1 MTRQTLDGLKVAILV
16 ADGFEQ
22 IEMTE
27 PRKAL
32 DAAGAETWL
41 ISPKPGRVRA
51 WNFTDWGDTFPV
63 DVRLDQAGPEDF
75 EVLLLPGGVINPDLL
90 RTLPEAVAFVKD
102 FLDTGKPVASIC
114 HGPWTLIEAG
124 GARGRRLTSWP
135 SLKTDLQNAGA
146 IWVDE
151 EVVVDRGLITS
162 RRLDDIPAFNLMVM
176 AHCECMQAIMA
187 SSGVIRP
194 KPEPPGGRRP

>member
-51 WNFTDWGDTFPV
+51 WNLTEWGDTFTV

-75 EVLLLPGGVINPDLL
+75 EVLLLPGGGHQSRPAPD
-90 RTLPEAVAFVKD
+90 VA
-102 FLDTGKPVASIC
+102 
-114 HGPWTLIEAG
+114 
-124 GARGRRLTSWP
+124 R
-135 SLKTDLQNAGA
+135 
-146 IWVDE
+146 
-151 EVVVDRGLITS
+151 S
-162 RRLDDIPAFNLMVM
+162 RRLREGFPSTRGSRSLRSAMG
-176 AHCECMQAIMA
+176 H
-187 SSGVIRP
+187 GP
-194 KPEPPGGRRP
+194 